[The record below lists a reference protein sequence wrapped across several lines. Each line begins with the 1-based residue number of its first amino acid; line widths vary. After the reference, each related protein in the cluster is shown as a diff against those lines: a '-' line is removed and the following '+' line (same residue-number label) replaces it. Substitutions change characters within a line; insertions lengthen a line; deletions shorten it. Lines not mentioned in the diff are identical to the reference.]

1 MTEIVEEKLKLLP
14 DSPGVYIMKNE
25 AGKVIYVG
33 KAVVLK
39 NRVRQYFQSNKGH
52 SPKVRVMVSKIAD
65 FETILTGSEME
76 ALILECNLIK
86 KYRPRYNISLKDD
99 KTYPYV
105 KVTLAEKY
113 PRVMITRR
121 IMKDGARYFG
131 PYTQVGAVH
140 ESLKLLRRL
149 FPMRTCKHMDV
160 DRPCLEYHIK
170 RCVAPCTGE
179 VNPEEYT
186 KMVDAVCLFLEGR
199 TEIVEKRLEEQMM
212 DAAENLRFEE
222 AARLRDQL
230 HAVQKVAE
238 KQRIVT
244 GSGDQDAIGM
254 SRSEIGV
261 CVQIFFIR
269 SGKMIG
275 REHFLL
281 SGSEEESNSDV
292 LSAFL
297 KQYYHRAAFIPHEI
311 LLPMEV
317 SEQQVIGEWLTE
329 KKGSKVYVE
338 VPQRGTKHDI
348 VMMAENNAAK
358 YLSDE
363 AARIKTSN
371 EQTEGAVREL
381 GEYLGMKQLPW
392 RMECFDISH
401 IQGSETV
408 ASMVV
413 FEGGIPNKSAYR
425 RFKIKSAE
433 GKPDDFLSMREVT
446 TRRYGKKDV
455 EDMPD
460 LIIIDGGK
468 GQLSSALEIIRGAGH
483 TAVPVIGL
491 AKQFEWIFVEGKSE
505 PVILPRNSQAL
516 FLMQRIRDEAHRFAI
531 TYHRS
536 LRGKRNLVSVLDH
549 ITGIGEKRRQA
560 LRKKF
565 GTIQN
570 MRDASVE
577 ELAAVPGMTRP
588 AARAVYNFFQ
598 AHEEFVKKDI
608 ETSREET

>member
-608 ETSREET
+608 ETSGEET

>member
-179 VNPEEYT
+179 VNPEEYK

-536 LRGKRNLVSVLDH
+536 LRGKRNLISVLDH

-608 ETSREET
+608 ETSGEET

>member
-179 VNPEEYT
+179 VNPEEYK

-491 AKQFEWIFVEGKSE
+491 AKQFEWIFVEGTSE

-608 ETSREET
+608 ETSGEET

>member
-179 VNPEEYT
+179 VNPEEYK

-281 SGSEEESNSDV
+281 SGSEEESDSDV

-608 ETSREET
+608 ETSGEET

>member
-179 VNPEEYT
+179 VNPEEYK

-608 ETSREET
+608 ETSGEET

>member
-179 VNPEEYT
+179 VNPEEYK

-317 SEQQVIGEWLTE
+317 PEQQVIGEWLTE

-381 GEYLGMKQLPW
+381 GEYLGMKRLPW

-413 FEGGIPNKSAYR
+413 FEGGIPNKSACR

-608 ETSREET
+608 ETSGEET

>member
-52 SPKVRVMVSKIAD
+52 SPKVRVTVSKIAD

-179 VNPEEYT
+179 VNPEEYK

-608 ETSREET
+608 ETSGEET

>member
-179 VNPEEYT
+179 VTPEEYK

-212 DAAENLRFEE
+212 DAAENMRFEE

-608 ETSREET
+608 ETSGEET

>member
-179 VNPEEYT
+179 VNPEEYK

-317 SEQQVIGEWLTE
+317 PEQQVIGEWLTE

-460 LIIIDGGK
+460 LIVIDGGK

-608 ETSREET
+608 ETSGEET

>member
-179 VNPEEYT
+179 VNPEEYK

-317 SEQQVIGEWLTE
+317 PEQQVIGEWLTD

-549 ITGIGEKRRQA
+549 ITGIGGKRRQA

-608 ETSREET
+608 ETSGEET

>member
-131 PYTQVGAVH
+131 PYTQVGAVR

-179 VNPEEYT
+179 VNPEEYK

-199 TEIVEKRLEEQMM
+199 TEIVEKRLEEQMI

-317 SEQQVIGEWLTE
+317 PEQQVIGEWLTE

-460 LIIIDGGK
+460 LIVIDGGK

-608 ETSREET
+608 ETSGEET